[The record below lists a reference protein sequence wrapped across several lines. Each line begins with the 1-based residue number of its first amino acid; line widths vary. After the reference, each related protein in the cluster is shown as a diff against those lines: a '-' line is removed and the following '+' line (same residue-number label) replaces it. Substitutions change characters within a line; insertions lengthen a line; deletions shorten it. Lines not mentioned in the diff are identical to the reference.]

1 MIIKVKT
8 YFNKY
13 WTRLRQYLEST
24 TFVKQII
31 ILITTITAVLV
42 VIMAWFFSPNPLIN
56 KAAVELAQTAE
67 HIRLFYQT
75 KPGYWGLNGELA
87 IKNNLQASGMMKDGM
102 LYNAFGKPVII
113 GQDAAGS
120 IVMPGTR
127 YFMIPFPGL
136 NKSECTAMAAFR
148 LNERESLSL
157 LQMEIMTDGK
167 TFEFNWGGKPSL
179 PITKTDAAK
188 YCGKTN
194 TVSWRFE

>member
-1 MIIKVKT
+1 M
-8 YFNKY
+8 
-13 WTRLRQYLEST
+13 
-24 TFVKQII
+24 KQII

-67 HIRLFYQT
+67 NIRLFYQT

-127 YFMIPFPGL
+127 YFMITFPGL

-167 TFEFNWGGKPSL
+167 LLNLIGAENPLCQLPKPTQLNIAAKPIPSAGVL
-179 PITKTDAAK
+179 NDITK
-188 YCGKTN
+188 
-194 TVSWRFE
+194 VIL

>member
-1 MIIKVKT
+1 M
-8 YFNKY
+8 
-13 WTRLRQYLEST
+13 RLRQYFESV
-24 TFVKQII
+24 TFVKQVI
-31 ILITTITAVLV
+31 ILITAITAVLV
-42 VIMAWFFSPNPLIN
+42 VVLAWIISPNPLIN
-56 KAAVELAQTAE
+56 KTAVELAQTAE
-67 HIRLFYQT
+67 NIRLFYQT

-87 IKNNLQASGMMKDGM
+87 IKNNLQASGMLKEGK

-127 YFMIPFPGL
+127 YFMITFPGL

-157 LQMEIMTDGK
+157 LQMEIK
-167 TFEFNWGGKPSL
+167 TGDKKYEFNWGGKPSL
-179 PITKTDAAK
+179 PITKTDAAR
-188 YCGKTN
+188 YCGKVN